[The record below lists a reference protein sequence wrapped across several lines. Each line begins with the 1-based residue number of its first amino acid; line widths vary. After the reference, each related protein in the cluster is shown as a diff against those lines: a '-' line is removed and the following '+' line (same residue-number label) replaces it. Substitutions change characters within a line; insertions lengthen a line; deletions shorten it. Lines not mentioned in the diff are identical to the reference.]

1 MPEPVREPS
10 EQVLRSPS
18 SSQTAFTP
26 ERTITGVMSSC
37 DTNRPTPTRTLLDH
51 KFAESVSLSSTAP
64 VDFPLPGTAL
74 AFGFDLLGSRARRK
88 EESRASSGD
97 VQGVEDTSKPQFA
110 EIQLSTCPQQTVQH
124 VDNSVEQDTTPAPP
138 PSTG

>member
-1 MPEPVREPS
+1 MKPS
-10 EQVLRSPS
+10 PGRRLLRMHGNRCYVKLGRDPPNATCVLPIG
-18 SSQTAFTP
+18 A
-26 ERTITGVMSSC
+26 V
-37 DTNRPTPTRTLLDH
+37 LDH

-64 VDFPLPGTAL
+64 ADFPLPGTAL

-124 VDNSVEQDTTPAPP
+124 VDNSLEQDATPTPP
-138 PSTG
+138 LSTG